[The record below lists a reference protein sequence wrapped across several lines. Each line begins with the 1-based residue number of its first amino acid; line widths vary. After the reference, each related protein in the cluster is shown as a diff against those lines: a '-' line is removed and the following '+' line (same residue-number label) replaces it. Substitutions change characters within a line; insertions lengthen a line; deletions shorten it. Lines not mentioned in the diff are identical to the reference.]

1 MHDIPRVLCSTSR
14 RRNIQNKDHHAL
26 FIRDSKCVHVVP
38 YSCEYTYLFMCKVS
52 FSFQCRINFPT
63 RHETQS
69 SIIEETLFLEGHAA
83 AAAAAGTRMSL
94 LWQYTTP
101 LSIVHSKYVL
111 VACELAQHVVAAV
124 V

>member
-1 MHDIPRVLCSTSR
+1 
-14 RRNIQNKDHHAL
+14 
-26 FIRDSKCVHVVP
+26 
-38 YSCEYTYLFMCKVS
+38 MCKVS

-69 SIIEETLFLEGHAA
+69 SIIEATLFLEVHA